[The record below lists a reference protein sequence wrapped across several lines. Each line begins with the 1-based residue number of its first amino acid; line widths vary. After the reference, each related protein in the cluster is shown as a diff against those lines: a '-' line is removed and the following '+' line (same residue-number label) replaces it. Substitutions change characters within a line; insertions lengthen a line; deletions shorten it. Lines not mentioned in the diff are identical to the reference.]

1 MAQTLEEFAH
11 VAHELL
17 TAQPGAAGREQV
29 RAALERVLVDDAF
42 VERHLG
48 ADNDSPRKL
57 LYEDADLGFCI
68 FAHVYSGA
76 RGSRPH
82 DHGPSW
88 AIYGQ
93 ARGTTEMTDW
103 EVIEAAQ
110 GDRPGKVKPARTY
123 DLNPGEAHLY
133 NEGDV
138 HSPSRVAETRLIRI
152 EGINMEG
159 VARSTYEAAS

>member
-1 MAQTLEEFAH
+1 MAQTLEEFAD
-11 VAHELL
+11 VAHGLL

-29 RAALERVLVDDAF
+29 RAALERVLVDDDF

-48 ADNDSPRKL
+48 PDNDSPRKL

-103 EVIEAAQ
+103 EVIETPQ
-110 GDRPGKVKPARTY
+110 DDRPGKVKLARTY

-159 VARSTYEAAS
+159 VARSVYEAVS

>member
-1 MAQTLEEFAH
+1 MQHTLDAFARK
-11 VAHELL
+11 AHELL
-17 TAQPGAAGREQV
+17 AADPGPAGREKV
-29 RAALERVLVDDAF
+29 RVSLEEILSDEKF

-48 ADNDSPRKL
+48 PDNDSPRKL
-57 LYEDADLGFCI
+57 LFEDPELGFCI
-68 FAHVYSGA
+68 FAHVYQGA

-103 EVIEAAQ
+103 EVIEAPQ
-110 GDRPGKVKPARTY
+110 GENPGKVRPARTY
-123 DLNPGEAHLY
+123 HLTPGHAHLY

-138 HSPSRVAETRLIRI
+138 HSPSREGDTRLIRI
-152 EGINMEG
+152 EGVNMEG
-159 VARSTYEAAS
+159 VTRRGSYEAV